1 MKKTLIASAIMLAC
15 TSAANAAWTSADGSL
30 TIGGDAEINFDVIN
44 NDGMLN
50 SDGTFSDHKTET
62 KLNDDSRIK
71 MAVEWANAREDGAF
85 INAKI
90 EPLIRTD
97 GTVAVDD
104 AYFMFGRQDS
114 WAFQIGRYEAMN
126 LFPLGKDVALFYADG
141 SDGIIGSGVYY
152 YMAKEGRGRA
162 GKAGQ
167 ARIMGEMGN
176 WTAEVSTIYGNTAD
190 LLQGDNLDY
199 DEGTNAGVHS
209 DHNSFMVRPAV
220 NYLSGSGFVS
230 ISVGAEYELSPDSVT
245 LYDGTSNQGLDLSDR
260 FGAAATAT
268 LNFGN
273 LVWNTSIAMQDAK
286 DAWDAQTYNTNI
298 VYKDAFG
305 LGASY
310 AMNNWVE
317 AGKVDTKSFA
327 LYTAYTMPIM
337 NFDNA
342 DVTFALSYSDT
353 ENAHGNELDDQ
364 QTTAFRTRF
373 NYYF

>member
-44 NDGMLN
+44 NDGMRN
-50 SDGTFSDHKTET
+50 SDGTVAKHKTET

-71 MAVEWANAREDGAF
+71 MAVAWTNAREDGAF

-97 GTVAVDD
+97 GTVTVDD
-104 AYFMFGRQDS
+104 AYFMFGREDS

-141 SDGIIGSGVYY
+141 SDGINGSGVYY

-176 WTAEVSTIYGNTAD
+176 WTAEVSTIYGNTID
-190 LLQGDNLDY
+190 LLQGDHPDY
-199 DEGTNAGVHS
+199 NEETKTGVHS

-220 NYLSGSGFVS
+220 NYLSDSGFVS
-230 ISVGAEYELSPDSVT
+230 ISVGTEYELSTDSVT
-245 LYDGTSNQGLDLSDR
+245 LYEGAEELNLSDR
-260 FGAAATAT
+260 FGTAATAT

-273 LVWNTSIAMQDAK
+273 LLWNTSIAMQDAK
-286 DAWDAQTYNTNI
+286 DAWKAQTYNTNI

-310 AMNNWVE
+310 AMNNWAK
-317 AGKVDTKSFA
+317 AGKEDTKSFA

-353 ENAHGNELDDQ
+353 ENAHGNALDDQ
-364 QTTAFRTRF
+364 QTTAFRTRL

>member
-44 NDGMLN
+44 NDGMRN
-50 SDGTFSDHKTET
+50 SDGTVAKHKTET

-71 MAVEWANAREDGAF
+71 MAVAWTNAREDGAF

-104 AYFMFGRQDS
+104 AYFMFGREDS

-141 SDGIIGSGVYY
+141 SDGINGSGVYY

-176 WTAEVSTIYGNTAD
+176 WTAEVSTIYGNTID
-190 LLQGDNLDY
+190 LLQGDHPDY
-199 DEGTNAGVHS
+199 NETDNTGVHS

-220 NYLSGSGFVS
+220 NYLSDSGFVS
-230 ISVGAEYELSPDSVT
+230 ISVGTEYELSTDSVT
-245 LYDGTSNQGLDLSDR
+245 LYEGAEELNLSDR
-260 FGAAATAT
+260 FGTAATAT

-273 LVWNTSIAMQDAK
+273 LLWNTSIAMQDAK
-286 DAWDAQTYNTNI
+286 DAWKAQTYNTNI

-310 AMNNWVE
+310 AMNNWAK
-317 AGKVDTKSFA
+317 AGKEDTKSFA

-353 ENAHGNELDDQ
+353 ENAHGNALDDQ

>member
-44 NDGMLN
+44 NDGMRN
-50 SDGTFSDHKTET
+50 SDGTATKHKTET

-71 MAVEWANAREDGAF
+71 MAVAWTNAREDGTF

-104 AYFMFGRQDS
+104 AYFMFGREDS

-141 SDGIIGSGVYY
+141 SDGINGSGVYY

-176 WTAEVSTIYGNTAD
+176 WTAEVSTIYGNTVD
-190 LLQGDNLDY
+190 LLQGDHPDY
-199 DEGTNAGVHS
+199 NETANTGVHS

-220 NYLSGSGFVS
+220 NYLSSSGFVS
-230 ISVGAEYELSPDSVT
+230 ISIGAEYELSPDSVT
-245 LYDGTSNQGLDLSDR
+245 LYETAEELNLSDR
-260 FGAAATAT
+260 FGTAATAT

-273 LVWNTSIAMQDAK
+273 LLWNTSIAMQDAK
-286 DAWDAQTYNTNI
+286 DAWEAQTYNTNI

-310 AMNNWVE
+310 AMNNWAK
-317 AGKVDTKSFA
+317 AGKEDTKSFA

-353 ENAHGNELDDQ
+353 ENAHGNALDDQ